1 MPTVVKEKGNIS
13 ANGSAKSSEQK
24 AVKISPKDAPAVD
37 RALCRSKLYLLVS
50 WGYLYPE
57 DDEFL
62 DYLQSGEF
70 IEDGR
75 TALDGLRKELKS
87 VGGQEAEDRLQ
98 AVATHFDAIENWM
111 SSIQSPHFV
120 HRSKN

>member
-1 MPTVVKEKGNIS
+1 MATVVKEKKNTS
-13 ANGSAKSSEQK
+13 ANGSSVAGDQK

-70 IEDGR
+70 VEDGR
-75 TALDGLRKELKS
+75 TALEGLRKELRN
-87 VGGQEAEDRLQ
+87 VGCPLR
-98 AVATHFDAIENWM
+98 
-111 SSIQSPHFV
+111 
-120 HRSKN
+120 RC

>member
-1 MPTVVKEKGNIS
+1 MATVVKEQTNRGT
-13 ANGSAKSSEQK
+13 NGSAMSEGQK

-57 DDEFL
+57 DEEFL

-70 IEDGR
+70 VEDGR
-75 TALDGLRKELKS
+75 AALEGLKKELKN
-87 VGGQEAEDRLQ
+87 VGGQDAIDRLQ
-98 AVATHFDAIENWM
+98 AVSTHFDAIED
-111 SSIQSPHFV
+111 
-120 HRSKN
+120 